1 MMNIYE
7 VQVETYEA
15 KYIHK
20 IFGLDEATAA
30 CIEAGICDNVKTAT
44 VVDCETGEVM
54 FHIEDGVVTW
64 VSGIGDP
71 FEIPSREVSPLEMEI
86 ARITSE
92 LADISSMTMTG
103 KTIAERVHEA
113 IYGDE

>member
-1 MMNIYE
+1 MNTYE

-15 KYIHK
+15 KYVNK
-20 IFGLDEATAA
+20 IFGLDEAIAA
-30 CIEAGICDNVKTAT
+30 CTDAGTCDNVKTAL
-44 VVDCETGEVM
+44 VMDCETGEVM
-54 FHIEDGVVTW
+54 FHIDDGVVIW
-64 VSGIGDP
+64 VSGIGNP
-71 FEIPSREVSPLEMEI
+71 LELPPREISPMEMEI

-92 LADISSMTMTG
+92 LADIASVTMTG

>member
-1 MMNIYE
+1 MNTYE

-15 KYIHK
+15 KYVNK
-20 IFGLDEATAA
+20 IFGLDEAVAA
-30 CIEAGICDNVKTAT
+30 CIEAGTCDNVKTAL
-44 VVDCETGEVM
+44 VMDCETGEIM
-54 FHIEDGVVTW
+54 FHIDDGVVIW
-64 VSGIGDP
+64 VSGIGNP
-71 FEIPSREVSPLEMEI
+71 LELPSREVSPMEMEI

-92 LADISSMTMTG
+92 LADIASVTMTG